1 MKCYLTVVSLLSP
14 ESRSYLY
21 NNNIVLGSIFVL
33 YNNRVWTVSRVN
45 RVSNQTLL
53 CNQDNGDTI
62 WVDNA
67 IVEENEIND

>member
-1 MKCYLTVVSLLSP
+1 MVVSLLSP
-14 ESRSYLY
+14 ESRSCLY
-21 NNNIVLGSIFVL
+21 NNNMVLGSIFVL
-33 YNNRVWTVSRVN
+33 YNNRVWTVSRSRVN
-45 RVSNQTLL
+45 RVSNQTLLLL